1 MEVNVV
7 WCEAGGSHDE
17 LLNHRDLFCKP
28 KSLSFSCLCN
38 NKNVSIG
45 NRIAPLESIVKN
57 ALTVDLED
65 YYHVSAFA
73 DQIAPEGWDSR
84 SSRVEDNTHR
94 MLEIFAAAGST
105 ATFFTLGWVAERHPR
120 LIRRIAEAG
129 HEIACHSHRH
139 NYVYALTRDEFR
151 NDTQQAKQ
159 ALEDASG
166 CRVVGYRAPSFSITK
181 DSQWAYEVLTEL
193 GFQYDS
199 SVFPVRHP
207 NYGMPQAPRFP
218 YRVTTP
224 SGGILEFPLPTLD
237 FGGRRSPFGGGAYLR
252 FLPGWYTEWAI
263 RFVNREESHPVCVYV
278 HPWEI
283 DPQQPRMKGPITSRL
298 RHYMGLGSTERKLRK
313 LLKRFEFCS
322 LEKLIEENWP
332 LVTSLAE

>member
-1 MEVNVV
+1 MESEVV
-7 WCEAGGSHDE
+7 WCEAAGSHDE
-17 LLNHRDLFCKP
+17 LITNSGHCRGR
-28 KSLSFSCLCN
+28 KSHSFSSLCN
-38 NKNVSIG
+38 NEIVPIG
-45 NRIAPLESIVKN
+45 SQIAPFESTVKN

-73 DQIAPEGWDSR
+73 DQVAVEGWDSR

-94 MLEIFAAAGST
+94 LLELFASSGST
-105 ATFFTLGWVAERHPR
+105 ATFFTLGWVAERHPL
-120 LIRRIAEAG
+120 LIRRIAQAG

-166 CRVVGYRAPSFSITK
+166 CCVVGYRAPSFSITK
-181 DSQWAYEVLTEL
+181 DSQWAYEVLVEL
-193 GFQYDS
+193 GFKYDS
-199 SVFPVRHP
+199 SVFPVCHP

-237 FGGRRSPFGGGAYLR
+237 LGGRRSPFGGGAYLR

-263 RFVNREESHPVCVYV
+263 GFVNREESHPVCVYV

-283 DPQQPRMKGPITSRL
+283 DPYQPRMKGPITSRL

-322 LEKLIEENWP
+322 LEKLIEESAP
-332 LVTSLAE
+332 LAATLTE